1 MKVIVYNFLWM
12 FGDRIFKML
21 LALFVGVWIV
31 RYFGPAY
38 YGKFNYVTAW
48 LSIFSILIPLGT
60 ESILVSEFVK
70 YESERDS
77 LLASGFLMYLI
88 SSIFFSLLALVFIYF
103 ARSDDYESLSI
114 CLVLLIPNFLRSFTI
129 PKYYFESVLK
139 VKKIVIIENSYLI
152 LFSVIKILFLYF
164 KVKPIIFIW
173 MFALEGIFISLTIF
187 IYYNLSHS
195 LFRIA
200 GYSILRIKDLISKSF
215 PLLLANLSV
224 IAYMKMDQIMVG
236 NLVGDR
242 NLGIYSVAVRISE
255 MWYFIPMAIA
265 SSFYPMLIKTFA
277 GNSVKY
283 YKILQTL
290 HCYLFLLSL
299 CLAIFIQFFGTTIV
313 HILYGEQ
320 FRMSAEILKVHIW
333 TGVFVF
339 LGVAGSNDL
348 IIRELQKHS
357 LYKSLFGLTI
367 NLILNWL
374 LIPGYG
380 IFGAAIATLI
390 SQVASSTLYYLIP
403 SDTRVLFNIQFNCL
417 KIWKYP
423 AMLRVS

>member
-200 GYSILRIKDLISKSF
+200 GYSILRIKDLIRKSF

-277 GNSVKY
+277 DNSVKY

-299 CLAIFIQFFGTTIV
+299 CLAIFIHFFGTTIV